1 MDLGQPVCGTTGP
14 LMIQG
19 RFLDEPST
27 DNHQPGESPS
37 KGDAMK
43 MKTVT
48 IKPDLATL
56 QKKADLLV
64 LGLQGLNMDPT
75 QVPDEGELAA
85 LLELA
90 DEVRGL
96 VKHTVEAWPEVDEG

>member
-1 MDLGQPVCGTTGP
+1 
-14 LMIQG
+14 
-19 RFLDEPST
+19 
-27 DNHQPGESPS
+27 
-37 KGDAMK
+37 MK

-64 LGLQGLNMDPT
+64 LGLQGLNLDPT